1 MEVDT
6 LAPVWLPAELED
18 EILSWAAII
27 VPSDALSLTLVSRR
41 VHNVINPLIYSTVVL
56 DSSARHVVNLG
67 RVQKF
72 LRTLDMKPPA
82 FFARA
87 VKSLCI
93 TCAVGPEIAAR
104 VLAICSGVQ
113 HLACWVKFDDR
124 EAIVPFLH
132 RMPLRSLNIEL
143 GTFNTVLSP
152 LCRARDDSAPPPA
165 SAPATDRQVAVSACS
180 WPSTLKHLE
189 LVYWDTPPA
198 LADLTALPALTQ
210 VNLFWGQDGPYPEA
224 ISTAIETCARLEI
237 LRVLVYDAVEDL
249 DGRMRD
255 LHEDTRVKRCVP
267 ASPAVKMWSNYLDGS
282 GPGCWSP

>member
-1 MEVDT
+1 MAMST

-18 EILSWAAII
+18 EILSWAALL
-27 VPSDALSLTLVSRR
+27 VPNDALSLTLVSRR
-41 VHNVINPLIYSTVVL
+41 VHNVINPLIYSTIVL
-56 DSSARHVVNLG
+56 DSSARHIVNLG
-67 RVQKF
+67 RVQRF
-72 LRTLDMKPPA
+72 LRTLDMKPPE

-93 TCAVGPEIAAR
+93 TCAVGPEIAAK
-104 VLAICSGVQ
+104 VLSICAGVQ

-152 LCRARDDSAPPPA
+152 LCRARSAPA
-165 SAPATDRQVAVSACS
+165 APATDRQAALSACS
-180 WPSTLKHLE
+180 WPATLRHLE
-189 LVYWDTPPA
+189 LVYWDAPPA

-210 VNLFWGQDGPYPEA
+210 VNLFWGQDGPYPQA

-237 LRVLVYDAVEDL
+237 LRVLVYDADN
-249 DGRMRD
+249 GTAAAHGD
-255 LHEDTRVKRCVP
+255 LHKDTRVRRCVP

-282 GPGCWSP
+282 GPGCWSS